1 MSDRSYR
8 DLTVLVLY
16 ATALGVIDSLVP
28 RPVPFMKL
36 GLANV
41 AAVIAVARYGFL
53 KTLEL
58 NILRVF
64 AVAII
69 TGLLATPTFLL
80 SVAGAVTSAA
90 AMAFMR
96 FIFGNRLSCA
106 GVSVAGAVTSLWI
119 QLAVAGIVLP
129 GLPLQNIVLLL
140 TLWGIISG
148 AVTGLIAQT
157 AMYRRPKT
165 EVLRKDER

>member
-1 MSDRSYR
+1 MPDRSYR

-36 GLANV
+36 GLAKV
-41 AAVIAVARYGFL
+41 AAVIAVVRYGFL

-58 NILRVF
+58 NLLRVF
-64 AVAII
+64 AVALI
-69 TGLLATPTFLL
+69 TGLLATPSFLL
-80 SVAGAVTSAA
+80 SLTGAVTSAV
-90 AMAFMR
+90 AMGSMR
-96 FIFGNRLSCA
+96 FVFGDRLSLA
-106 GVSVAGAVTSLWI
+106 GVSVAGAVASLWM
-119 QLAVAGIVLP
+119 QLVVARIVLP

-157 AMYRRPKT
+157 AVYRRRKT
-165 EVLRKDER
+165 EVLHKDEC

>member
-1 MSDRSYR
+1 MPDRSYR
-8 DLTVLVLY
+8 DLTILVLY

-36 GLANV
+36 GLANA
-41 AAVIAVARYGFL
+41 AAVIAVVRYGFL

-58 NILRVF
+58 NLLRVF
-64 AVAII
+64 AVALI

-80 SVAGAVTSAA
+80 SVTGAVTSAV
-90 AMAFMR
+90 AMGSMR
-96 FIFGNRLSCA
+96 FVFGDRLSCA
-106 GVSVAGAVTSLWI
+106 GVSVAGAVASLWM
-119 QLAVAGIVLP
+119 QLVVARIVLP

-157 AMYRRPKT
+157 AVYRRRKT
-165 EVLRKDER
+165 EVLHKDEC